1 MNETILVWGQGNTVL
16 RHRLFGQFSVPLPG
30 GEGEEASF
38 FVNCGPDFSSTLVI
52 SEATTRSKIAD
63 LVDEQGRQLFFRFAW
78 RQRERL
84 LERARSICIEKIE
97 KIGVDKF
104 RSSVEA
110 QLRNLPVDIEAE
122 WLVL

>member
-30 GEGEEASF
+30 SEGEEASF
-38 FVNCGPDFSSTLVI
+38 FVNCGPNFSSTLVI
-52 SEATTRSKIAD
+52 SEMATRSKIANLED
-63 LVDEQGRQLFFRFAW
+63 AEGKQVFFEPAW
-78 RQRERL
+78 RERERW
-84 LERARSICIEKIE
+84 LEQARSICIEKIE

-110 QLRNLPVDIEAE
+110 QLRNLPVDIVAE
-122 WLVL
+122 WMVL